1 MIEWFRHDTDARNDI
16 KIRKMLR
23 DSDPGALGAY
33 WMCVEILYQSGGY
46 SERDNLAEEL
56 SFYGMEGYLDVLVS
70 HELLEEVGNNV
81 LTSQRVLVEINYQE
95 TQRQKKVD
103 AGRQGGLK
111 TQAKQRSSN
120 AQAMPSS
127 AKALS
132 STRQDNTIQDNTESS
147 SYKNNSR
154 LIRNTDDPCKLADTH
169 KNASTSDEVPAA
181 GSAGVA
187 VTILSNKGEEVP
199 IMENLVE
206 IWEKAYPAVNVR
218 AELQKIKSWSASNPT
233 QRKTAQGMTRFCNN
247 WLSKEQ
253 DKARI
258 QPGNTIKGTAIGMSL
273 VADGTREGNTER
285 RPIFK

>member
-33 WMCVEILYQSGGY
+33 WMCVEILDQSGGY
-46 SERDNLAEEL
+46 SERDNRAEEL

-132 STRQDNTIQDNTESS
+132 STIQDNTRQDNTESS

-154 LIRNTDDPCKLADTH
+154 LIRNTDDSCKLADTH
-169 KNASTSDEVPAA
+169 KSASTSDEVPAA

-206 IWEKAYPAVNVR
+206 IWEKAFPAVNVR

-253 DKARI
+253 DRSRL
-258 QPGNTIKGTAIGMSL
+258 PGN
-273 VADGTREGNTER
+273 DR
-285 RPIFK
+285 RFQPKDITGQHQALAPEVIEV